1 VGGVNKVR
9 ASALEHRAGPE
20 WLVKSIAGWC
30 VRRCLQASRCL
41 FAFSTSAPDPKDES
55 GSLFLPQALRS
66 PRTEYGR
73 LSPTARS
80 HHTPEEPRSTLRS
93 PLSMIGSSLGQ
104 GTVRTSST
112 PSTSFTSV
120 RETAIQELTRRIV
133 HAVDETTVGFSN
145 DDDDNN
151 DAKAH
156 RFLSRAELAVILD
169 PLSLQ
174 RLIREL
180 VDRDGDT
187 ELDIPI
193 DNYVGRTIGPPSRLA
208 LLALFLYEDRP
219 ELHKLFTDWLIHALP
234 NFPSDDDMPLDRTI
248 LEQYEVSSTCQRFI
262 FDDQNIF
269 RPVIIQKN
277 KHQTFRKRD
286 RLPYIGKPKPIKDG
300 SSGSVFNV
308 TIAQGHWE
316 IKSHDSSSYIP
327 GNPHGPLLVAIKE
340 FKKVQNGRSA
350 EEATEDFE
358 DERNILNLI
367 RGSKIKHDMVML
379 DLGSITVQEGPLN
392 KMVSHSLIFELA
404 TFSLAEF
411 LRDERRARRYRT
423 KNTLF
428 AKVVDIVEAL
438 AYLHHHL
445 TILHLDIKPDNILVF
460 ERGSSHQDIEN
471 EDGQELVWKL
481 SDFGIARKKNARVRT
496 GLGRRDSSYYESRS
510 SDISA
515 TRPAGSYQAPE
526 VQQRGSSGV
535 GRRSDVWSMGCVTLM
550 VLAFVTN
557 GATEVETLRSKLF
570 VEFQQRG
577 GSQSLFYDRSDSY
590 FWEGTRSSRYNYMR
604 DFEPDIGDIPGTDG
618 RLKAAVHPLVLAWSN
633 VLHDFYTKAEEQT
646 IVRDILKLIFCRVLL
661 IKRVSRIKATNLA
674 EKMLDL
680 QERWRIFE
688 TGTQGDT
695 QEDGDT
701 ESLGTAPES
710 HRTRDSVCG
719 PLEPIQPP
727 HISVVPEED
736 MPEIPGTPV
745 TLIGPVVEVAPAH
758 SSLCLAIRRDNKGAL
773 QHELER
779 DGAQLLKTRCISC
792 QAYPIHTALHNNA
805 YECLDIIVKRSDLAV
820 VNLRCVGSG
829 QTAIELASA
838 GGGDSKALG
847 IFLSRPDLFGV
858 TKEFWNYCK
867 KGLNHQSNLY
877 LKQLWEKSQTQPAR
891 RSFFGIRR

>member
-1 VGGVNKVR
+1 
-9 ASALEHRAGPE
+9 
-20 WLVKSIAGWC
+20 
-30 VRRCLQASRCL
+30 
-41 FAFSTSAPDPKDES
+41 
-55 GSLFLPQALRS
+55 
-66 PRTEYGR
+66 
-73 LSPTARS
+73 
-80 HHTPEEPRSTLRS
+80 
-93 PLSMIGSSLGQ
+93 
-104 GTVRTSST
+104 
-112 PSTSFTSV
+112 
-120 RETAIQELTRRIV
+120 
-133 HAVDETTVGFSN
+133 
-145 DDDDNN
+145 
-151 DAKAH
+151 
-156 RFLSRAELAVILD
+156 
-169 PLSLQ
+169 
-174 RLIREL
+174 
-180 VDRDGDT
+180 
-187 ELDIPI
+187 
-193 DNYVGRTIGPPSRLA
+193 
-208 LLALFLYEDRP
+208 
-219 ELHKLFTDWLIHALP
+219 
-234 NFPSDDDMPLDRTI
+234 
-248 LEQYEVSSTCQRFI
+248 
-262 FDDQNIF
+262 
-269 RPVIIQKN
+269 
-277 KHQTFRKRD
+277 
-286 RLPYIGKPKPIKDG
+286 
-300 SSGSVFNV
+300 
-308 TIAQGHWE
+308 
-316 IKSHDSSSYIP
+316 
-327 GNPHGPLLVAIKE
+327 
-340 FKKVQNGRSA
+340 
-350 EEATEDFE
+350 
-358 DERNILNLI
+358 
-367 RGSKIKHDMVML
+367 
-379 DLGSITVQEGPLN
+379 
-392 KMVSHSLIFELA
+392 
-404 TFSLAEF
+404 
-411 LRDERRARRYRT
+411 
-423 KNTLF
+423 
-428 AKVVDIVEAL
+428 
-438 AYLHHHL
+438 
-445 TILHLDIKPDNILVF
+445 
-460 ERGSSHQDIEN
+460 
-471 EDGQELVWKL
+471 
-481 SDFGIARKKNARVRT
+481 
-496 GLGRRDSSYYESRS
+496 
-510 SDISA
+510 
-515 TRPAGSYQAPE
+515 
-526 VQQRGSSGV
+526 
-535 GRRSDVWSMGCVTLM
+535 